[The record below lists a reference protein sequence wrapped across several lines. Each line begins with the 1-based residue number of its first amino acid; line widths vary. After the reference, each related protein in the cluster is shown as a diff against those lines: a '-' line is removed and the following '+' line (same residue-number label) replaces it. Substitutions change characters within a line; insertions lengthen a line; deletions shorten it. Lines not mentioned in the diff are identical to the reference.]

1 MNPHALEK
9 IREDALEHA
18 SQGVTSFGMIG
29 HDVTGVEFASWFD
42 SHLPGCELTWY
53 GGGPLAEAG
62 AVSARPL
69 SALGLDHPPVIM
81 VMEDQAKEET
91 IRAALPHLD
100 YSPKLVV
107 AGYEHYSFTD
117 PLFASLLADLLV
129 PSIANG
135 YPNTLTHIFQCIRR
149 AAELEL
155 EGILVEFG
163 VFKGGT
169 TMFLAKLRCALGQSW
184 PILGF
189 DTFGG
194 FPPRRSPLDMY
205 DHPGAEF
212 HDFDAVQQYL
222 AGAGVELVKG
232 DIVETAPQL
241 GDRPVV
247 LGFIDTDN
255 YSSATAAVAALRDNV
270 VVGGAIIFDH
280 LTGIDR
286 FRYTLGERM
295 AAAPLHDDSR
305 YFNLHGTGVFLRQQ

>member
-1 MNPHALEK
+1 
-9 IREDALEHA
+9 
-18 SQGVTSFGMIG
+18 MIG
-29 HDVTGVEFASWFD
+29 QDVAGVGFASWFR

-53 GGGPLAEAG
+53 GGGPLADAG
-62 AVSARPL
+62 PASARPL
-69 SALGLDHPPVIM
+69 STLGLDQPPVVV
-81 VMEDQAKEET
+81 VMEDQAKEAI
-91 IRAALPHLD
+91 IRAALPHLG

-117 PLFASLLADLLV
+117 PLFSSLLADLLV

-135 YPNTLTHIFQCIRR
+135 YPNTLTHIFQCVRR

-155 EGILVEFG
+155 KGALVEFG
-163 VFKGGT
+163 VFRGGT
-169 TMFLAKLRCALGQSW
+169 TMFLAKLRYALRQSW

-212 HDFDAVQQYL
+212 HDFEAVQRYL
-222 AGAGVELVKG
+222 SDAEIELVKG
-232 DIVETAPQL
+232 DIVETASQL

-255 YSSATAAVAALRDNV
+255 YSSATAATTALRDNV

-280 LTGIDR
+280 LTGVDR

-295 AAAPLHDDSR
+295 AATPLLEDPR